1 MRKRKKL
8 NWRTFIHFLLLF
20 LFLIWTIF
28 PIYWMIS
35 MSLKEKTDILSIP
48 PKWFF
53 VPVLK
58 NYLEVI
64 QRGEFLRGF
73 YNSTFIGLLTTL
85 FSLII
90 GVPAAYILSRFK
102 FPARDNIEF
111 WVLSTRMM
119 PPVVVL
125 IPYFLFFRRINMMD
139 TPWAV
144 ITMHTVIGLPLVIWF
159 MRGFFAEIPNALE
172 EAALV
177 DGCSL
182 FGAFRKIIL
191 PTSITGIFSVGILAF
206 LFSWNEL
213 LIALILTSYNSKTAP
228 VAVYNF
234 ISFQEIAWGPLTASG
249 VIVLIPVII
258 FILLVQKNLVRG
270 LTFGAVK
277 E

>member
-1 MRKRKKL
+1 MSRCKHL
-8 NWRTFIHFLLLF
+8 NWRTVIHFLLLF

-28 PIYWMIS
+28 PIYWMMS

-53 VPVLK
+53 LPVLK
-58 NYLEVI
+58 NYLVVL

-73 YNSTFIGLLTTL
+73 YNSTFIGLLTTV
-85 FSLII
+85 FSLVV

-102 FPARDNIEF
+102 FPGRNNIEF

-119 PPVVVL
+119 PSVVVL

-144 ITMHTVIGLPLVIWF
+144 IIMHTIIGLPLVIWF
-159 MRGFFAEIPNALE
+159 MRGFFVEIPTALE

-228 VAVYNF
+228 VTVYNF
-234 ISFQEIAWGPLTASG
+234 ISFQEIAWGPLTAAG
-249 VIVLIPVII
+249 VIVLIPVIV
-258 FILLVQKNLVRG
+258 FIMLVQKNLVRG

>member
-1 MRKRKKL
+1 MKRQKQL
-8 NWRTFIHFLLLF
+8 NWRNFVHFFLLL

-28 PIYWMIS
+28 PIYWMMS

-58 NYLEVI
+58 NYVEVL

-85 FSLII
+85 FSLIF

-102 FPARDNIEF
+102 FPGRENIEF

-144 ITMHTVIGLPLVIWF
+144 IIMHTVIGLPLVIWF
-159 MRGFFAEIPNALE
+159 MRGFFAEIPTALE

-177 DGCSL
+177 DGCSF

-234 ISFQEIAWGPLTASG
+234 ISFQEIAWGPLTAAG
-249 VIVLIPVII
+249 VIVLIPVIV
-258 FILLVQKNLVRG
+258 FIMIVQKNLVRG